1 MSNPSHG
8 DLWSSHA
15 PFFTNRL
22 PEDVRDAVLTRVQVL
37 EYRADEIIH
46 AAGSPADAAYYIAEG
61 MVQLDDRGH
70 LGDAFLNVGEYFGES
85 DVLHGANY
93 TATAIAVTDLQL
105 LVLAKRDLDAL
116 LADEKYA
123 AFALALMRHVAQKLE
138 RAQRGFTQAPERR
151 PAATAL
157 SRTRR
162 TVRRTSAFASFAPW
176 SRGTTLG
183 LAALLGVFLIG
194 TFLSL
199 SVLAVATTKVRVEGL
214 SLSTPA
220 PQPPRLLTSKTSATK
235 VARWV
240 DSSAAIPTAAAPA
253 APPAQTTHAVAAGDT
268 LSGIAQ
274 MHWTTLATIRT
285 LNGLDGDVIRAG
297 TQLSVPVSDQPPRA
311 VALAPIPTRTPRPQP
326 TAAPQPTAVP
336 APALAAPLAP
346 TQTPLDWKMP
356 PWTSVEPA
364 KVAAGQKYWR
374 LSKAVYFDE
383 ASAGG
388 RINIL
393 VAALGEDGKELADIP
408 VKMEWG
414 AGEYTTR
421 NTEDKRDPF
430 LLPYN
435 LSIIAAHDMAAGS
448 SFAPDRGERGGY
460 KISAEGLPSEVVSGL
475 GLPLR
480 HHVAFLLV
488 FQRTTK

>member
-1 MSNPSHG
+1 MTNPSHG
-8 DLWSSHA
+8 DLWSSRA
-15 PFFTNRL
+15 PFFTNQL
-22 PEDVRDAVLTRVQVL
+22 PDDVSDAVLTRVQVL
-37 EYRADEIIH
+37 EYRPGEVIH
-46 AAGSPADAAYYIAEG
+46 AAGSPADAAYSIAEG
-61 MVQLDDRGH
+61 MVQLDD
-70 LGDAFLNVGEYFGES
+70 AFLNVGEHFGES
-85 DVLHGANY
+85 DVLRGKDYA
-93 TATAIAVTDLQL
+93 ATAIAVTDVQL

-116 LADEKYA
+116 LADGRYSTFT
-123 AFALALMRHVAQKLE
+123 FALTRHLARKLE
-138 RAQRGFTQAPERR
+138 RAERGFTQAPERR

-157 SRTRR
+157 PQTRR
-162 TVRRTSAFASFAPW
+162 TVRRASAFASLELW

-183 LAALLGVFLIG
+183 LVALFGVFLIG
-194 TFLSL
+194 AFLSL
-199 SVLAVATTKVRVEGL
+199 TILAVAATTVRVEGL
-214 SLSTPA
+214 SISAPA

-253 APPAQTTHAVAAGDT
+253 ALPAQITHAVASGDT

-285 LNGLDGDVIRAG
+285 LNGLEGDVIRAG
-297 TQLSVPVSDQPPRA
+297 TQLSVPVSDQPSRA

-326 TAAPQPTAVP
+326 MAAPQPTAVP
-336 APALAAPLAP
+336 APPLAAPIAP
-346 TQTPLDWKMP
+346 TLTPLDWKMP

-364 KVAAGQKYWR
+364 TVAAGQKYWR

-393 VAALGEDGKELADIP
+393 VAALGEDGKELTDIP

-421 NTEDKRDPF
+421 KTEDKRDPF

-435 LSIIAAHDMAAGS
+435 LSIIVAHDMAAGS
-448 SFAPDRGERGGY
+448 SFAPERGERGGY
-460 KISAEGLPSEVVSGL
+460 KISVEGLPSDVVSGL